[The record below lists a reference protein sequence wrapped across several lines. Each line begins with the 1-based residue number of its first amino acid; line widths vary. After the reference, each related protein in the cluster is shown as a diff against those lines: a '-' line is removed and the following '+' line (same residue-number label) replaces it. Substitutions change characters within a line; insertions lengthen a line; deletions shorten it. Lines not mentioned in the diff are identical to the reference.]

1 VGVRRRSVGRPDLEQ
16 DVLRED
22 VGDASTERIR
32 LALERRLGPRD
43 LREPGRTGVT
53 RVLAGEHR
61 RRVVRERV
69 EVRALPVG
77 VRDAAANVRAHRARG

>member
-1 VGVRRRSVGRPDLEQ
+1 
-16 DVLRED
+16 
-22 VGDASTERIR
+22 
-32 LALERRLGPRD
+32 
-43 LREPGRTGVT
+43 VT

-77 VRDAAANVRAHRARG
+77 VRDARGERPERTEHEDDADRRLYRRK